1 MIALIFRRFVVGLI
15 TLWAA
20 SILVFA
26 GTEVLPGDVAT
37 AILGQSQTPESVAAL
52 REKLQLDL
60 PAPERYFN
68 WLTNLL
74 QGDLGESLIS
84 NRPVAEVIK
93 GWLLNTLILAAC
105 TAAIAIPLSFAL
117 GLLSAAF
124 PDSTFDRVI
133 SISTLMMVSV
143 PEFLTAAILVLVFA
157 VQFNLLPATS
167 HISGDAPFSELLRAL
182 VLPMVTLTIASL
194 SHMTRMTRAA
204 ILDVMRSPYVEMA
217 VLKGVPKRQIILRH
231 ALPNALGP
239 IANVVALV
247 LGYLVS
253 GVVIVEAVFAYP
265 GLGRLLLDSVGY
277 RDMPMVQALAMIF
290 CAFYIGVNLLA
301 DIIVLVTNPQV
312 GAQQ

>member
-1 MIALIFRRFVVGLI
+1 MITLVFRRILVGLI

-37 AILGQSQTPESVAAL
+37 AILGQSRTPESVAAL
-52 REKLQLDL
+52 REQLQLDR

-68 WLTNLL
+68 WLGNLL
-74 QGDLGESLIS
+74 QGDLGVSLIS
-84 NRPVAEVIK
+84 GRPVAGVIK
-93 GWLLNTLILAAC
+93 GWLVNTLILAAC
-105 TAAIAIPLSFAL
+105 TALVAVPLSFAL
-117 GLLSAAF
+117 GLLAAAY
-124 PDSTFDRVI
+124 PDSTLDRFI

-143 PEFLTAAILVLVFA
+143 PEFLTATILILLFA

-167 HISGDAPFSELLRAL
+167 HISGDAPTTELLRAL
-182 VLPMVTLTIASL
+182 VLPMATLTIAAL
-194 SHMTRMTRAA
+194 AHMTRMTRAA

-217 VLKGVPKRQIILRH
+217 VLKGVPKRLIIIRH

-239 IANVVALV
+239 IANVIAIV

-253 GVVIVEAVFAYP
+253 GVVIVEAVFSYP
-265 GLGRLLLDSVGY
+265 GLGRLILDSVGF

-301 DIIVLVTNPQV
+301 DVIVLLTNPRLRE
-312 GAQQ
+312 QQ

>member
-1 MIALIFRRFVVGLI
+1 MISLISRRFLVGLI

-20 SILVFA
+20 SVLVFA

-37 AILGQSQTPESVAAL
+37 AILGQSRTPESVAAL
-52 REKLQLDL
+52 REQLQLDR

-68 WLTNLL
+68 WLGNLL
-74 QGDLGESLIS
+74 QGDLGVSLIS
-84 NRPVAEVIK
+84 GRPVADVIK
-93 GWLLNTLILAAC
+93 GWLVNTLILAAC
-105 TAAIAIPLSFAL
+105 TALVAVPLSFAL
-117 GLLSAAF
+117 GLLSAAY
-124 PDSTFDRVI
+124 PDSILDRFI

-143 PEFLTAAILVLVFA
+143 PEFLTATILILLFA

-167 HISGDAPFSELLRAL
+167 HISGDATFTELLRAL
-182 VLPMVTLTIASL
+182 VLPMATLTIAAL
-194 SHMTRMTRAA
+194 AHMTRMTRAA

-217 VLKGVPKRQIILRH
+217 VLKGVPKRLIIIRH

-239 IANVVALV
+239 IANVIAIV

-253 GVVIVEAVFAYP
+253 GVVIVEAVFSYP
-265 GLGRLLLDSVGY
+265 GLGRLILDSVGF

-301 DIIVLVTNPQV
+301 DVIVLLTNPRLRE
-312 GAQQ
+312 QQ

>member
-1 MIALIFRRFVVGLI
+1 MISLISRRFLVGLI

-20 SILVFA
+20 SVLVFA

-37 AILGQSQTPESVAAL
+37 AILGQSRTPESVAAL
-52 REKLQLDL
+52 REQLQLDR

-68 WLTNLL
+68 WLGNLL
-74 QGDLGESLIS
+74 QGDLGVSLIS
-84 NRPVAEVIK
+84 GRPVAGVIK
-93 GWLLNTLILAAC
+93 GWLVNTLILAAC
-105 TAAIAIPLSFAL
+105 TALVAVPLSFAL
-117 GLLSAAF
+117 GLLSAAY
-124 PDSTFDRVI
+124 PDSTLDRFI

-143 PEFLTAAILVLVFA
+143 PEFLTATILILLFA

-167 HISGDAPFSELLRAL
+167 HISGDASTTDLLRAL
-182 VLPMVTLTIASL
+182 VLPMATLTIAAL
-194 SHMTRMTRAA
+194 AHMTRMTRAA

-217 VLKGVPKRQIILRH
+217 VLKGVPKRLIIIRH

-239 IANVVALV
+239 IANVIAIV

-253 GVVIVEAVFAYP
+253 GVVIVEAVFSYP
-265 GLGRLLLDSVGY
+265 GLGRLILDSVGF

-301 DIIVLVTNPQV
+301 DVIVLLTNPRLRE
-312 GAQQ
+312 QQ

>member
-1 MIALIFRRFVVGLI
+1 MIALIFRRFLVGLI

-20 SILVFA
+20 SVLVFA

-37 AILGQSQTPESVAAL
+37 AILGQSRTPESVAAL
-52 REKLQLDL
+52 REKLHLDR
-60 PAPERYFN
+60 PAPERYVI
-68 WLTNLL
+68 WLGNLL

-84 NRPVAEVIK
+84 GRPVASVIK
-93 GWLLNTLILAAC
+93 GWLVNTLILAAC
-105 TAAIAIPLSFAL
+105 TALVAIPLSFAL
-117 GLLSAAF
+117 GLISAAY
-124 PDSTFDRVI
+124 PDSILDRVI
-133 SISTLMMVSV
+133 SISMLMMVSV
-143 PEFLTAAILVLVFA
+143 PEFLIATILILLFA

-167 HISGDAPFSELLRAL
+167 HISGDAPLSDVLRAL
-182 VLPMVTLTIASL
+182 VLPMATLVFSSL
-194 SHMTRMTRAA
+194 AHMTRMTRAA

-239 IANVVALV
+239 IANVIAIV

-265 GLGRLLLDSVGY
+265 GLGRLILDSVGF

-301 DIIVLVTNPQV
+301 DLVVLVTNPRLRE
-312 GAQQ
+312 QQ

>member
-1 MIALIFRRFVVGLI
+1 MITLVFRRFFVGLI

-20 SILVFA
+20 SVLVFS

-37 AILGQSQTPESVAAL
+37 AILGQSKTPESVAAL
-52 REKLQLDL
+52 REKLQLDR
-60 PAPERYFN
+60 PAPERYVN
-68 WLTNLL
+68 WLAKLL

-84 NRPVAEVIK
+84 GRPVADVIK
-93 GWLLNTLILAAC
+93 GWLVNTLILAAC
-105 TAAIAIPLSFAL
+105 TALVAIPLSFAL
-117 GLLSAAF
+117 GLLAAAY
-124 PDSTFDRVI
+124 PDSTLDRAI

-143 PEFLTAAILVLVFA
+143 PEFLTATILILLFA
-157 VQFNLLPATS
+157 VNFNLLPATS
-167 HISGDAPFSELLRAL
+167 HISGDATFTELLRAL
-182 VLPMVTLTIASL
+182 VLPMATLTIAAL
-194 SHMTRMTRAA
+194 AHMTRMTRAA

-217 VLKGVPKRQIILRH
+217 VLKGVPKRLIIIRH

-239 IANVVALV
+239 IANVIAIV

-265 GLGRLLLDSVGY
+265 GLGRLILDSVAY

-301 DIIVLVTNPQV
+301 DIVVLLTNPRLRE
-312 GAQQ
+312 QQ